1 MPRRRT
7 SDKAG
12 HALRDLAGVEELK
25 AHALGDGHERQ
36 GAELQTKLG
45 CERVPLC
52 RAQDRVR
59 ESASLDDLFARE
71 LAAVVAE
78 RDLVDADDRD
88 VNDVRLD
95 PRTLR
100 SIEQP
105 PGAFNVGAFRVRVG
119 GYAAGSARKVS
130 DDIDGADGL
139 VEAVSRGEVA
149 ADRSRA
155 GRHDGRPVPGE
166 DSHVQAC
173 GHQQRYELG
182 AERSRA
188 ASDED
193 VRYHE

>member
-45 CERVPLC
+45 CERVPLR

-59 ESASLDDLFARE
+59 ESASLDDLFGRE

-88 VNDVRLD
+88 VDDVRLD
-95 PRTLR
+95 PRTSR
-100 SIEQP
+100 GIEQP
-105 PGAFNVGAFRVRVG
+105 PGAFNVGALRLRV
-119 GYAAGSARKVS
+119 AGMP
-130 DDIDGADGL
+130 L
-139 VEAVSRGEVA
+139 VRSRGE
-149 ADRSRA
+149 RSR
-155 GRHDGRPVPGE
+155 RWR
-166 DSHVQAC
+166 
-173 GHQQRYELG
+173 
-182 AERSRA
+182 
-188 ASDED
+188 
-193 VRYHE
+193 

>member
-45 CERVPLC
+45 CERVPLR

-59 ESASLDDLFARE
+59 ESASLDDLFGRE

-88 VNDVRLD
+88 LDDVRPD
-95 PRTLR
+95 ARTSR
-100 SIEQP
+100 GIEQP
-105 PGAFNVGAFRVRVG
+105 PGAFNVGALRLRV
-119 GYAAGSARKVS
+119 AGMP
-130 DDIDGADGL
+130 L
-139 VEAVSRGEVA
+139 VRSRGE
-149 ADRSRA
+149 RSR
-155 GRHDGRPVPGE
+155 RWR
-166 DSHVQAC
+166 
-173 GHQQRYELG
+173 
-182 AERSRA
+182 
-188 ASDED
+188 
-193 VRYHE
+193 